1 MPMRVSSAALDSSLT
16 AIRRNLRTVVS
27 LSVLL
32 VLATAL
38 VIGVGFGLF
47 VAGATVAA
55 GIALGAAVAP
65 PDPVAALAVGRKA
78 GLPPRLITLIQGE
91 GLLNDATALT
101 ILAVAVSAARGDGFS
116 TPAALGQF
124 LLASVGGVAAG
135 MAVAYGVRPLRRLR
149 SDPLSSNAIS
159 LATPF
164 VAYLLGEAVH
174 VSGVLAVVVAGLII
188 GHNNPSWAS
197 GASRLQTGA
206 VWRLV
211 DFLLEGFVFL
221 LIGQQLPNVI
231 AGLDE
236 YATSTVVTASSI
248 TVGVVLL
255 LRPLWLWLT
264 EHLPQSLHT
273 RLTEQDLD
281 GDGEPDDALTPN
293 APGRLSGR
301 EIVVLS
307 WAGTRGVISL
317 AAIFT
322 LPLVTDDGSPFP
334 DRDLLLFCAFLTVL
348 VTLVGQGLTFA
359 PLVRALGLRADAADQ
374 ARLRNQARIAAVEA
388 ALRRL
393 EEMEAEQHDD
403 VDDRAIGALRTQ
415 LRTRLR
421 RYRHR
426 LDLLDNAEAADDIGQ
441 LLADE
446 QEHEAL
452 EQEVHQPPHRAGLQA
467 AGPRRPA
474 RVVVAGLIIGHHN
487 PSWASGASRLQTG
500 AVWRLVDFLLEGFVF
515 LLIGQQL
522 PNVIRGLGDYATS
535 TIATAS
541 AITVG
546 VVLLLRPL
554 WLWLTEHLP
563 QSLHMRLT
571 EQDLDGD
578 GEPDARNPAAGR
590 LSGREIVVLSWA
602 GTRGLVKVRGRVDG
616 HPFESSFMALG
627 DGTHKLPVKA
637 DVRKAIGKQAGD
649 TVTVHLDERIG

>member
-1 MPMRVSSAALDSSLT
+1 MLLLVLGAVAVIVGVRWVADRTGLPAAALLTLVGIAYAVLPGPNIGLQPDLVLTLVLPPLLYSAALDSSLT

-65 PDPVAALAVGRKA
+65 PDPVAALAVGRRA

-101 ILAVAVSAARGDGFS
+101 ILAVAVSAARGNGFS
-116 TPAALGQF
+116 TPAAVGQF

-135 MAVAYGVRPLRRLR
+135 VAVAYGVRPLRRLR
-149 SDPLSSNAIS
+149 SDPLSSNAVS

-164 VAYLLGEAVH
+164 IAYLLGEALH

-221 LIGQQLPNVI
+221 LIGQQLPKVI
-231 AGLDE
+231 RGLDE
-236 YATSTVVTASSI
+236 YATSTIVLASGL

-273 RLTEQDLD
+273 RLTDQDLD
-281 GDGEPDDALTPN
+281 ADGEPGT
-293 APGRLSGR
+293 APAAGGSGRLSGR

-334 DRDLLLFCAFLTVL
+334 DRDLLLFCTFLTVL

-359 PLVRALGLRADAADQ
+359 PLVRALGLRADEADQ
-374 ARLRNQARIAAVEA
+374 ARLRNEARIASVEA

-393 EEMEAEQHDD
+393 EEMEAERHDD
-403 VDDRAIGALRTQ
+403 VDDRAIGVLRTQ

-426 LDLLDNAEAADDIGQ
+426 LDLLGNAEAGEIP
-441 LLADE
+441 LSPE
-446 QEHEAL
+446 YEAAVRL
-452 EQEVHQPPHRAGLQA
+452 
-467 AGPRRPA
+467 RR
-474 RVVVAGLIIGHHN
+474 
-487 PSWASGASRLQTG
+487 S
-500 AVWRLVDFLLEGFVF
+500 
-515 LLIGQQL
+515 
-522 PNVIRGLGDYATS
+522 VIEAQRGE
-535 TIATAS
+535 
-541 AITVG
+541 
-546 VVLLLRPL
+546 LLR
-554 WLWLTEHLP
+554 W
-563 QSLHMRLT
+563 R
-571 EQDLDGD
+571 DV
-578 GEPDARNPAAGR
+578 GR
-590 LSGREIVVLSWA
+590 LPDESLRTLERELDHEEGLLPSRSGR
-602 GTRGLVKVRGRVDG
+602 
-616 HPFESSFMALG
+616 
-627 DGTHKLPVKA
+627 
-637 DVRKAIGKQAGD
+637 
-649 TVTVHLDERIG
+649 